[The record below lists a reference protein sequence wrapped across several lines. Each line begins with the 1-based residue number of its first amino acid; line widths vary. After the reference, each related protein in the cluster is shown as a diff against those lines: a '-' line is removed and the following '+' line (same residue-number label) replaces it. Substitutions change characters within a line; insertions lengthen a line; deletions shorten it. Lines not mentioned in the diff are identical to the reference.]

1 MNEKILNEDRII
13 NDLTAIFIKL
23 DDISAQIAKIP
34 KSNQPQLQTEPV
46 AAKKQY
52 PAVCSICGQTCTV
65 PFAAK
70 PGSRVKCMECYM
82 RQKNGQ

>member
-13 NDLTAIFIKL
+13 NDLTLIFVKL

-34 KSNQPQLQTEPV
+34 TSNQPKLQTEPV
-46 AAKKQY
+46 GPKKQY
-52 PAVCSICGQTCTV
+52 PAVCSICGQQCTV

>member
-1 MNEKILNEDRII
+1 MNEKILNEDQIR
-13 NDLTAIFIKL
+13 NDLTAIYLKL
-23 DDISAQIAKIP
+23 ADISAQIAKIP
-34 KSNQPQLQTEPV
+34 TSNQMQLQTEPI
-46 AAKKQY
+46 APKKQY